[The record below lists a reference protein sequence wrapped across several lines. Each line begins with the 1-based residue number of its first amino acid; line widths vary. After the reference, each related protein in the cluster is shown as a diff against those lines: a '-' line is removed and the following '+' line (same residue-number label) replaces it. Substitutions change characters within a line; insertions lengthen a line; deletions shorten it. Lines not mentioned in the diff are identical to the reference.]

1 MIGLDTVGSAVVGV
15 SIARPAS
22 LVCEPGTPFRV
33 SVGAGAGANAAAV
46 SSAMSTALATAS
58 PSRTPRVARVAPL
71 DACAFRIVPAPDTD
85 AADAIALLELEC
97 EADFVALAPAH
108 RRAAGVLPGPLA
120 SLAMLACW
128 PESADIGGVS
138 GGASGA
144 ALGGATKGT
153 TSTLDAA
160 TVVPAPA
167 ALAALLAPG
176 AGGAAVLIDP
186 SSGTIIALHV
196 AGVDPC
202 VRCFVEDPS
211 DVDAWAA
218 GVARAVAGLPSQV
231 ADPARSIALDAV
243 RADNEDGEAS
253 VRQQSLPRAAGGA
266 SGGARRVLLDP
277 ASVQALVARGF
288 ARAGDRAWLA
298 EHALAIGA
306 ALVAGSADS
315 RVRALAT
322 LRERAPREIAP
333 IHVRALRWVAV
344 PRNALVTIV
353 VALIL
358 ALGAPIGV
366 AHLRLAILTAK
377 TEGLESGKAQREQL
391 LTQAAMFREIEGMR
405 WPMTKLLS
413 DLARAT
419 PVGIDVESIRM
430 SPDTG
435 VSVQGVATRAD
446 LVNQLESNLTASGV
460 FGGVK
465 VNRTSAT
472 ASGVEFDISAQV
484 RNPTAIAKLTE
495 DFAANPIQSREGFV
509 QPTVTAPAPRGTRAP
524 GANGSASA
532 SSSSSNAGSSGAS
545 SSGSSGSSSGGGG
558 ASASAASRRPVAD
571 NTDPPAELT
580 ESAIAGMARP
590 ALSLEFA
597 RRRAFLQRNTTI
609 DASTR
614 QRLESE
620 VASLRARLDATAAT
634 PAPAQPAP
642 PRPAP

>member
-1 MIGLDTVGSAVVGV
+1 MIGLDTVGVVTVGV
-15 SIARPAS
+15 CVARPAAIA
-22 LVCEPGTPFRV
+22 CEPGTPFRV
-33 SVGAGAGANAAAV
+33 NAGADAQATTA
-46 SSAMSTALATAS
+46 ALASALASAS

-71 DACAFRIVPAPDTD
+71 DACAFRIVPAPDAD

-97 EADFVALAPAH
+97 EADFAALAPSH

-128 PESADIGGVS
+128 PESADV
-138 GGASGA
+138 GGASAMPSVKVSSKASSKASGG
-144 ALGGATKGT
+144 GGA
-153 TSTLDAA
+153 LDAA
-160 TVVPAPA
+160 TVVPAPV
-167 ALAALLAPG
+167 ALAALLATG
-176 AGGAAVLIDP
+176 GGGAAGGAAVLIDP
-186 SSGTIIALHV
+186 SSGTIIAVHA
-196 AGVDPC
+196 AGAEPC
-202 VRCFVEDPS
+202 VRCFVEDAS
-211 DVDAWAA
+211 DAGAWAA

-231 ADPARSIALDAV
+231 ADAARSIALDAV
-243 RADNEDGEAS
+243 RDDDDDVGLRS
-253 VRQQSLPRAAGGA
+253 QTSRGA
-266 SGGARRVLLDP
+266 SAQGTPGGTRRVLLDP

-288 ARAGDRAWLA
+288 ARASDRAWLA

-306 ALVAGSADS
+306 ALVAGAADP

-322 LRERAPREIAP
+322 LRERAPREIVP

-344 PRNALVTIV
+344 PRNAVATILV
-353 VALIL
+353 AMLL

-391 LTQAAMFREIEGMR
+391 LTQAAMFREIEAMR
-405 WPMTKLLS
+405 WPMTKLMS

-435 VSVQGVATRAD
+435 VSIQGVATRAD

-495 DFAANPIQSREGFV
+495 DFATNPIQSREGFV
-509 QPTVTAPAPRGTRAP
+509 QPTVAAPAPRVTRAS
-524 GANGSASA
+524 GANGGAGSASGSA
-532 SSSSSNAGSSGAS
+532 SGTSAGSSGAGG
-545 SSGSSGSSSGGGG
+545 SGGSGGG
-558 ASASAASRRPVAD
+558 ASPASRRPVAD
-571 NTDPPAELT
+571 NTEPPAELT
-580 ESAIAGMARP
+580 ETAIAGMARP

-597 RRRAFLQRNTTI
+597 RRRAFLQRNTSI
-609 DASTR
+609 DSSTR

-634 PAPAQPAP
+634 PTPAQPAP
-642 PRPAP
+642 ARPAP